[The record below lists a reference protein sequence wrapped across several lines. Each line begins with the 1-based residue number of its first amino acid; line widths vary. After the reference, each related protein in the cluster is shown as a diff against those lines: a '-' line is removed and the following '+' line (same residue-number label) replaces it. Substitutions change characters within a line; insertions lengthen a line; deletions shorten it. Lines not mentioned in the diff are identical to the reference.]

1 MNINNI
7 LRCPKCHSELSSS
20 NEKFYCAECDR
31 SYEKRAGI
39 YDFLIS
45 GEDQWAELGRGFMD
59 NQEELENR
67 LLNSDESQLSPSD
80 LLIKAV
86 ALWYKGEFREAE
98 RISNKSKLDVY
109 TDEYNNAMES
119 SMNYAIELLK
129 KENGV
134 ILDMASGMGG
144 FLRNLLKECSGN
156 FISLDIS
163 PTSSFGLRQYLS
175 YKGWDNR
182 VTQIVADAAKL
193 PFKDKSID
201 VVTTA
206 VGFQNMQNATP
217 VFKELHRVTKK
228 LIALCI
234 FMEEGDTNLAY
245 VGDKTLHVDKYFKKS
260 LKETGWNVDLENEI
274 NARVE
279 PTPVSEILGIR
290 PDKIPV
296 VPTTFKFA
304 TVIATSY

>member
-1 MNINNI
+1 MNISNI

-20 NEKFYCAECDR
+20 NENFYCTECDR
-31 SYEKRAGI
+31 GYKKKVGV

-80 LLIKAV
+80 LLIKTV
-86 ALWYKGEFREAE
+86 ALWYKGNFQEAE
-98 RISNKSKLDVY
+98 RIMEKAKPNVY
-109 TDEYNNAMES
+109 TDEYNSAMERT
-119 SMNYAIELLK
+119 MEYAIELLK
-129 KENGV
+129 KEDGV
-134 ILDMASGMGG
+134 IIDLASGMGG
-144 FLRNLLKECSGN
+144 FLRNLLKECQNN
-156 FISLDIS
+156 FISVDVS

-175 YKGWDNR
+175 YKGWDGR

-193 PFKDKSID
+193 PFRDKSID
-201 VVTTA
+201 VVATA

-217 VFKELHRVTKK
+217 VFKELRRVTKK

-234 FMEEGDTNLAY
+234 FMKEGDPNLAY
-245 VGDKTLHVDKYFKKS
+245 VGDKTLHVDKYFIKS
-260 LKETGWNVDLENEI
+260 LEETGWKVSLENEI

-290 PDKIPV
+290 PDKLPV

-304 TVIATSY
+304 TVIATTD